1 MVRCWLD
8 ARWNTKFKIDAT
20 VWFRLDWKFQLNRC
34 MTDAGIATKYTICTT
49 CSTDKWCFSAT
60 KPISSKDLWI
70 SANLW
75 MWSLSSF
82 HIIFV
87 YLSCIFICMEQIN
100 IYPWFLRIWTL
111 ISSYVIFERMNP
123 DLQIVQKKC
132 VSRHFLAQVYFTTSQ
147 TLMTI
152 GG

>member
-1 MVRCWLD
+1 
-8 ARWNTKFKIDAT
+8 
-20 VWFRLDWKFQLNRC
+20 

-100 IYPWFLRIWTL
+100 IYPWFLGFEHWSCHFWKNESWFTDCSKEMCQQTLSCSSLFYNFSDFDDNWGLTNELRWTL
-111 ISSYVIFERMNP
+111 
-123 DLQIVQKKC
+123 QI
-132 VSRHFLAQVYFTTSQ
+132 YE
-147 TLMTI
+147 
-152 GG
+152 